1 MENDDAV
8 RLMRKFGTDRV
19 LWGTDYPTWTH
30 ESELELFD
38 KLDLTEKEREQI
50 LYGNA
55 AKLLGIEGN

>member
-1 MENDDAV
+1 M
-8 RLMRKFGTDRV
+8 

-38 KLDLTEKEREQI
+38 KLDLTEEEREHI

-55 AKLLGIEGN
+55 AKLLGIEET